1 MPKTSNKSSS
11 IETHTGHKL
20 TIKEDKFIAKY
31 VETGNG
37 QKSVIEAG
45 YNNKNPRTY
54 AQTLLNKDYI
64 KSEIDFRMEQLRNHS
79 IATAEEVMTY
89 FTQVMKGEIQ
99 DQFGLEAS
107 LGERTKAAQELAKR
121 LIDIPNKLQNNE
133 VPEVKITL
141 DWGQREL
148 AENPTVKMALGV
160 EEIKE
165 ISSPTPY
172 NDSLDQDN

>member
-1 MPKTSNKSSS
+1 MPKTSSLTYN
-11 IETHTGHKL
+11 IETHNGHKL
-20 TIKEDKFIAKY
+20 TIKEDKFISKY

-37 QKSVIEAG
+37 QQSVIEAG
-45 YNNKNPRTY
+45 YNNKNPRQF
-54 AQTLLNKDYI
+54 AQTLLRKDYI
-64 KSEIDFRMEQLRNHS
+64 RSEIDFRMEELRNHS
-79 IATAEEVMTY
+79 IATAQEVMEY
-89 FTQVMKGEIQ
+89 FTMVMQGKIQ

-165 ISSPTPY
+165 IATPTHY
-172 NDSLDQDN
+172 NDSLTDTE

>member
-1 MPKTSNKSSS
+1 MQ
-11 IETHTGHKL
+11 
-20 TIKEDKFIAKY
+20 D
-31 VETGNG
+31 
-37 QKSVIEAG
+37 IEAA
-45 YNNKNPRTY
+45 KR
-54 AQTLLNKDYI
+54 
-64 KSEIDFRMEQLRNHS
+64 H
-79 IATAEEVMTY
+79 V
-89 FTQVMKGEIQ
+89 

>member
-1 MPKTSNKSSS
+1 MPRVNTKIT
-11 IETHTGHKL
+11 THDGHPL
-20 TIKEDKFIAKY
+20 TPKEEKFISEY
-31 VETGNG
+31 LESGNAS
-37 QKSVIEAG
+37 QSVVKAG
-45 YNNKNPRTY
+45 YEVKNPPQR
-54 AQTLLNKDYI
+54 ANALLKKEYIANEIAYRAELARNK
-64 KSEIDFRMEQLRNHS
+64 S
-79 IATAEEVMTY
+79 IATAEEILQY
-89 FTQVMKGEIQ
+89 FTDVVRGEIK